1 MQAWGFQNASK
12 LFFRKWTDL
21 IEIAWEKRKET
32 LLADLEK
39 SGKSLTDALHRELN
53 KTMAENGNMQN
64 QKIQDQLGECQ
75 RMKGIS
81 SFALKDKTIL

>member
-1 MQAWGFQNASK
+1 MGFSK
-12 LFFRKWTDL
+12 CIKTFFRKWTDL

-39 SGKSLTDALHRELN
+39 SGKSLTDALHKELN
-53 KTMAENGNMQN
+53 KTMAENVNMQN
-64 QKIQDQLGECQ
+64 QKIQDQLGECR

-81 SFALKDKTIL
+81 SFTLKDKTIL